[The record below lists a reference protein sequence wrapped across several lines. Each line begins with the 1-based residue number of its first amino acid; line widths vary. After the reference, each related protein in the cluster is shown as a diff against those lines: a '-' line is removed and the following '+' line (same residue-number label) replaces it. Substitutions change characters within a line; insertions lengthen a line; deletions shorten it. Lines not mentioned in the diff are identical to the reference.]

1 MLLFSLSSYDGN
13 LTTVE
18 QALACLHESE
28 RYSVSHLGLLV
39 SLSVFIECGRSAGL
53 GYYYSLTFNI
63 SKGYQEHNV
72 SLFQKFC
79 FCLILTNIHELL
91 TALSV
96 FMFLFLPSSFSLSL
110 RISLCL
116 SVSLS
121 LSAFLYLSLCV
132 SLSHSV
138 SVPTFLLL
146 SPSICLFL
154 QSQSFSLRNLGLDL
168 GITDIFQNKKH
179 FIVKKSYCLF

>member
-18 QALACLHESE
+18 QALAFLHESE

-39 SLSVFIECGRSAGL
+39 SLSVFIACGRSAGL

-91 TALSV
+91 TALS
-96 FMFLFLPSSFSLSL
+96 LCSSFSLPL
-110 RISLCL
+110 SLCL
-116 SVSLS
+116 SVSV
-121 LSAFLYLSLCV
+121 SAYLSLCLCLLFSTSLYV
-132 SLSHSV
+132 SLFSHSV
-138 SVPTFLLL
+138 SVPIFLLL
-146 SPSICLFL
+146 PPSICLFL
-154 QSQSFSLRNLGLDL
+154 QSQSFCLHNLGLDL
-168 GITDIFQNKKH
+168 EITGIFQNKKH

>member
-18 QALACLHESE
+18 QALAFLHESE

-39 SLSVFIECGRSAGL
+39 SLSVFIACGRSAGL

-91 TALSV
+91 TALS
-96 FMFLFLPSSFSLSL
+96 LCSSFSLPL
-110 RISLCL
+110 SLCP
-116 SVSLS
+116 SVSV
-121 LSAFLYLSLCV
+121 SAYLSLCLCLLFSTSLYV
-132 SLSHSV
+132 SLCL
-138 SVPTFLLL
+138 T
-146 SPSICLFL
+146 LFL
-154 QSQSFSLRNLGLDL
+154 CLSFC
-168 GITDIFQNKKH
+168 
-179 FIVKKSYCLF
+179 YCLRLSVCFCSLSLFLFIILVMIWRSQTFFKTKNILL

>member
-18 QALACLHESE
+18 QALACFHESE

-39 SLSVFIECGRSAGL
+39 SLSVFIACGRSAGL

-91 TALSV
+91 TALS
-96 FMFLFLPSSFSLSL
+96 LCSSFSLPL
-110 RISLCL
+110 SLCL
-116 SVSLS
+116 SVSV
-121 LSAFLYLSLCV
+121 SAYLSLCLCLLFSTSLYV
-132 SLSHSV
+132 SLCL
-138 SVPTFLLL
+138 T
-146 SPSICLFL
+146 LFL
-154 QSQSFSLRNLGLDL
+154 CLSFC
-168 GITDIFQNKKH
+168 
-179 FIVKKSYCLF
+179 YCLRLSVCFCSLSLFLFIILVLIWRSQTFFKTKNILL